1 VAASGFLKRK
11 VRVDGADRQVALPEK
26 DVRVLQVSFVD
37 VQQGDGALVQTPS
50 GKLITIDGGEN
61 QLFARFLAGRLRGTS
76 AAARRPIDAMV
87 VTHGDADHFAGLS
100 KIRESET
107 EEALAA
113 HKRLFIHPER
123 VFHNGLVKRPS
134 TVPELE
140 QLGPTK
146 EAAGRTILTGLVG
159 NPLDVPASGMNK
171 HFKAWRKALEGWQA
185 AGPIEFRRL
194 ARGTDD
200 AFDFLIEDGIAVEVL
215 GPLETQVGNV
225 SGLAF
230 LAEPRE
236 GKPLA
241 HLDFEPGSLSASHT
255 INGHSVV
262 LRFRFGNV
270 RMLFAGDLNNAA
282 EEALL
287 AEHAAGRIDLE
298 SEVLKVP
305 HHGSHEF
312 TPGFLAAVSPVVSVV
327 SSGDETSRTEFI
339 HPRATLMNALGRHS
353 RGDFSLV
360 FVTEMVAF
368 SKWPAGS
375 PRPPS

>member
-1 VAASGFLKRK
+1 
-11 VRVDGADRQVALPEK
+11 
-26 DVRVLQVSFVD
+26 
-37 VQQGDGALVQTPS
+37 
-50 GKLITIDGGEN
+50 
-61 QLFARFLAGRLRGTS
+61 
-76 AAARRPIDAMV
+76 
-87 VTHGDADHFAGLS
+87 
-100 KIRESET
+100 
-107 EEALAA
+107 
-113 HKRLFIHPER
+113 
-123 VFHNGLVKRPS
+123 
-134 TVPELE
+134 
-140 QLGPTK
+140 
-146 EAAGRTILTGLVG
+146 
-159 NPLDVPASGMNK
+159 MNK

-200 AFDFLIEDGIAVEVL
+200 AFDFLTEDGIAVEVL

-230 LAEPRE
+230 LPEPKE

-262 LRFRFGNV
+262 LRLKFGNV

-312 TPGFLAAVSPVVSVV
+312 APGFLAAVSPVVSVV

-339 HPRATLMNALGRHS
+339 HPRATLMNALGRHA
-353 RGDFSLV
+353 RGDFKWSP
-360 FVTEMVAF
+360 F
-368 SKWPAGS
+368 SRWPAGS
-375 PRPPS
+375 PLPPSRSPARSRHDRSSGSGEPPSGWSGSAPTASGSWCSPTPASETSKRHTATTFPRQGAQTVVVAPCLTTAAYTRSLDGGCGPGDSAALAAASVTLCTRPNTTPFAEIEDVSRPRQPRDPRRRHARPQARR

>member
-1 VAASGFLKRK
+1 
-11 VRVDGADRQVALPEK
+11 
-26 DVRVLQVSFVD
+26 
-37 VQQGDGALVQTPS
+37 
-50 GKLITIDGGEN
+50 
-61 QLFARFLAGRLRGTS
+61 
-76 AAARRPIDAMV
+76 
-87 VTHGDADHFAGLS
+87 
-100 KIRESET
+100 
-107 EEALAA
+107 
-113 HKRLFIHPER
+113 
-123 VFHNGLVKRPS
+123 
-134 TVPELE
+134 
-140 QLGPTK
+140 
-146 EAAGRTILTGLVG
+146 
-159 NPLDVPASGMNK
+159 MNK

-185 AGPIEFRRL
+185 AGPIEFRGL

-200 AFDFLIEDGIAVEVL
+200 AVDFPTEDGIAVEVL
-215 GPLETQVGNV
+215 GPLKTRVGNV

-230 LAEPRE
+230 LAEPKE

-241 HLDFEPGSLSASHT
+241 HFDFEPGSLSASHT

-262 LRFRFGNV
+262 LRLKFGNL

-312 TPGFLAAVSPVVSVV
+312 APGFLAAVSPVVSVV

-339 HPRATLMNALGRHS
+339 HPRATLMNALGGHA
-353 RGDFSLV
+353 RGDLSVV

-368 SKWPAGS
+368 FEMAGWVTPTAQPKPGQGPARPFFGFRRTAFGLIRIRTDGERLLVFSDTGKRDVKEAYAYHIPPAGS
-375 PRPPS
+375 PDRRRCAAPNHRRLHELHFGSEENALQRVTDRDVCDRERHRWGQA